1 MKMFIPRMNRSLSL
15 RGSRCAGFTLIE
27 LLVVIAIIAIL
38 AGMLL
43 PALAKA
49 KAKAQGILCMN
60 NSKQMVL
67 ACHMYLADNY
77 DEFPGSHH
85 GGKAQNPVA
94 NDPDGPWVVGW
105 LDWATRADNTN
116 VNYLI
121 DPQYSKLANY
131 FSNTKNLFKCPAD
144 KYLSAVQ
151 RQRGWIERVRS
162 ISGSIGVGAGNAE
175 SGPWDGDIYKHVT
188 KMSAII
194 YPSPSE
200 AWIYVDEHPDSMN
213 DAGLFSPQ
221 NNQWIDLP
229 ASYHNGACGFAFV
242 DGHSEIK
249 KWVQGPTQA
258 PVRVAA
264 YQRVAATAPYTDYEW
279 MIYHTVRLTDAIR

>member
-151 RQRGWIERVRS
+151 RQRGPPACVPRTRPRWVQEHQLRHRGCEQQTRVRRPWLVGQS
-162 ISGSIGVGAGNAE
+162 PAGRCVQSRLLRLPSG
-175 SGPWDGDIYKHVT
+175 DHDR
-188 KMSAII
+188 
-194 YPSPSE
+194 
-200 AWIYVDEHPDSMN
+200 D
-213 DAGLFSPQ
+213 
-221 NNQWIDLP
+221 
-229 ASYHNGACGFAFV
+229 
-242 DGHSEIK
+242 
-249 KWVQGPTQA
+249 
-258 PVRVAA
+258 R
-264 YQRVAATAPYTDYEW
+264 QRVHDPDRDARRT
-279 MIYHTVRLTDAIR
+279 RLGRLRKRLNQASGIGGSSCGGRSSYRLWIG